1 MGFAEGRTW
10 TAWLGRLTP
19 GPAVGMRGEHNRVGT
34 LWWERNKGEKDQIE
48 KLRLEWAE
56 DALGREQK

>member
-1 MGFAEGRTW
+1 MNTTG
-10 TAWLGRLTP
+10 
-19 GPAVGMRGEHNRVGT
+19 VGS